1 MKVKLLFSLDLAEK
15 LVVADARNL
24 LFNYLFARHHHG
36 QLLVRLEDVPGVDA
50 HAAGSP
56 LDTAHW
62 MGLEFDNE
70 PVNPL
75 AERPAEKASD
85 KPSDKAVEKLP
96 VLRRSERTEHYR
108 HFADKLV
115 DANLAYRCFCS
126 RDTLVAMVNAQKIH
140 GQTPHYDGRCLRL
153 SASDREALTAKGTP
167 FQVRLRKPEVVSEV
181 NDIVRG
187 RLVFDQTEMADWVL
201 MRYDSMPTQALANV
215 VDHHLLGITHVMRGD
230 RHKADTPREAFLR
243 QALNLKNPDYIHL
256 PLILGEDRSLLSE
269 RHAEKYAEDYRARG
283 YMPDAFLNYLL
294 HHGLKTGV
302 EDSLRTSGQ
311 MIKLFKLEEIN
322 EAPSIW
328 QLEKLQ
334 YLNRLALDK
343 FKDEA
348 LTQMLAPY
356 VKQAG
361 EDLFAR
367 GDVWAREFVTAIR
380 SSLNCLS
387 DVKDSVE
394 MFFSDKATPDK
405 KGQNLLKDPD
415 AKKVVEALEAAIEK
429 LPEVTYDNYREVM
442 EAARNSIAAKSK
454 ALMVIRVSLTGREIG
469 PEFSKLLPLLGKQR
483 LLSRL
488 ENARRYIP
496 KGMKKDY

>member
-36 QLLVRLEDVPGVDA
+36 QLLVRLEDASGA
-50 HAAGSP
+50 SEHAPAGP
-56 LDTAHW
+56 LDTVHW

-70 PVNPL
+70 PVSPD
-75 AERPAEKASD
+75 APEKAAD
-85 KPSDKAVEKLP
+85 KSSEKAGEKPP
-96 VLRRSERTEHYR
+96 VLRRTERTEHYR
-108 HFADKLV
+108 HYAEKLV
-115 DANLAYRCFCS
+115 ESNLAYRCFCS
-126 RDTLVAMVNAQKIH
+126 KESLINMVNAQKIH

-153 SASDREALTAKGTP
+153 SAADREGLLSKGTP
-167 FQVRLRKPEVVSEV
+167 YQIRLKKPEVVSEV
-181 NDIVRG
+181 HDIVRG
-187 RLVFDQTEMADWVL
+187 RLVFDQADMADWVL
-201 MRYDSMPTQALANV
+201 MRYDHQPSQALANV
-215 VDHHLLGITHVMRGD
+215 VDHQLLGITHVMRGD

-243 QALNLKNPDYIHL
+243 QALNLKSPEYVHL

-269 RHAEKYAEDYRARG
+269 KHAEKYAEDYRARG

-302 EDSLRTSGQ
+302 EDSLRTTGQ
-311 MIKLFKLEEIN
+311 MIKLFKLEEIS
-322 EAPSIW
+322 EEPSIW

-356 VKQAG
+356 VKQTG

-367 GDVWAREFVTAIR
+367 GDVWAREFVSAIR
-380 SSLNCLS
+380 SSLNSLS

-415 AKKVVEALEAAIEK
+415 AKKVVETLEAAIEK
-429 LPEVTYDNYREVM
+429 LPEVTYDNYRDVM
-442 EAARNSIAAKSK
+442 EAARSSIAAKSK
-454 ALMVIRVSLTGREIG
+454 ALMVIRVSLTGKDIG